1 MSHSST
7 KTSST
12 SNQVLTPNVPNWI
25 SQPTQNVMGMFGPLS
40 QQGAPNIGPSGL
52 QTQAWQGA
60 AGLNTG
66 STTGA
71 AQGVSRDLMGYT
83 PQSVTAGQLG
93 DTDLSRYMN
102 PYLKNVVD
110 ATMADYQNAIGTGF
124 NAINA
129 QTPTGA
135 FGGARQGVA
144 QGQFAADNA
153 RGLGATLANL
163 YSGAFGNAQD
173 AARFDIG
180 NRLNADQFN
189 SQQGLAGAQFRLG
202 ASNQYAGQQLA
213 DQANSRAN
221 IGMMGDMGAQ
231 ERQVAQ
237 ETDPRN
243 AQMTYYANLLRA
255 MGFDPSQYIGAT
267 TNTQARGTQ
276 STNGFNVGFKIGPFS
291 FGG

>member
-7 KTSST
+7 KTSSK
-12 SNQVLTPNVPNWI
+12 SHQVVTPNVPSWI
-25 SQPTQNVMGMFGPLS
+25 SQPAQNVMGMFGPLTQQQAPITGAS
-40 QQGAPNIGPSGL
+40 QL
-52 QTQAWQGA
+52 QQQAWGA
-60 AGLNTG
+60 ASGLNTG
-66 STTGA
+66 SVAG
-71 AQGVSRDLMGYT
+71 DLNNYQ
-83 PQSVTAGQLG
+83 PQSVSAGQLSN
-93 DTDLSRYMN
+93 TDLSPYMN
-102 PYLKNVVD
+102 PYIRNVVD
-110 ATMADYQNAIGTGF
+110 ATMADYQNGIGLGL

-202 ASNQYAGQQLA
+202 SRMQDQQNQ
-213 DQANSRAN
+213 RAN
-221 IGMMGDMGAQ
+221 IGMLGDMGQ
-231 ERQVAQ
+231 QQRQVDY
-237 ETDPRN
+237 ETNPQN
-243 AQMTYYANLLRA
+243 AQMDYYARLLRA
-255 MGFDPSQYIGAT
+255 MGFDPNQYIGAT
-267 TNTQARGTQ
+267 TDGTQ
-276 STNGFNVGFKIGPFS
+276 SGKSSTSGASVGFKIGPFT

>member
-7 KTSST
+7 KTSSK
-12 SNQVLTPNVPNWI
+12 SHQVVTPNVPSWI
-25 SQPTQNVMGMFGPLS
+25 SQPAQNVMGMFGPLTQQQAPITGAS
-40 QQGAPNIGPSGL
+40 QL
-52 QTQAWQGA
+52 QQQAWGA
-60 AGLNTG
+60 ASGLNTG
-66 STTGA
+66 SVAG
-71 AQGVSRDLMGYT
+71 DLNNYQ
-83 PQSVTAGQLG
+83 PQSVSAGQLSN
-93 DTDLSRYMN
+93 TDLSPYMN
-102 PYLKNVVD
+102 PYIRNVVD
-110 ATMADYQNAIGTGF
+110 ATMADYQNGIGLGL

-202 ASNQYAGQQLA
+202 SRMQDQQNQ
-213 DQANSRAN
+213 RAN
-221 IGMMGDMGAQ
+221 IGMLGDMGQ
-231 ERQVAQ
+231 QQRQVDF
-237 ETDPRN
+237 ETNPQN
-243 AQMTYYANLLRA
+243 AQLDYYARLLAA
-255 MGFDPSQYIGAT
+255 MGFNPSNYIGAT
-267 TNTQARGTQ
+267 TDGKSSGKS
-276 STNGFNVGFKIGPFS
+276 STSGFS
-291 FGG
+291 FGWSPSNGLSFGG